1 MVEIYGLNLELEV
14 EHEEVHSVEEVQVSR
29 IGKVEARS
37 GKIGASLS
45 VAIDNPPP
53 PPLSLPNTLPDRLAP
68 PRVRSSA
75 HDVT

>member
-1 MVEIYGLNLELEV
+1 MVEIYGLNLKLEV
-14 EHEEVHSVEEVQVSR
+14 EHGEGHMVEVVQVSR

-45 VAIDNPPP
+45 VAIRRP
-53 PPLSLPNTLPDRLAP
+53 SLPNTLPDRLAP